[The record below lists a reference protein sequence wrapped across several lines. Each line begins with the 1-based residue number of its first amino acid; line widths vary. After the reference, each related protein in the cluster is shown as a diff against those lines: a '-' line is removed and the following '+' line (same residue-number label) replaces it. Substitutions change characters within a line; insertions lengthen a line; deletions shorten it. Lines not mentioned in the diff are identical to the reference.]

1 MFSKLRLLASLGVL
15 TIAIVVALAAGVFS
29 ASAAPTTTTAATAST
44 TRTTTAASGS
54 VNPNDKS
61 RYPFG
66 SPQGGVAVNPPPPPG
81 EPTLSPE
88 YATKTTTRIYGSNPF
103 EEAVSVAQHI
113 WTSALPQ
120 NVPANAA
127 NNADRTRAVTLVTPD
142 DPLTDITATPLIHFP
157 DAAPILY
164 VTNKGIPDIT
174 LNELKRLGPVG
185 IDRFNHVDA
194 FLVGAA
200 ANPGVESQ
208 LKAIGM
214 KYYVVTAGDIP
225 QLADTV
231 DKLYGSISNPDF
243 GVGTMPGMEDVV
255 VGSMDG
261 KGWQYVLPATHWVA
275 HMPTGLFW
283 VHRDSIPSPTI
294 DALKRRA
301 GKARIYL
308 FGGPDQISAK
318 VASQLYQYGEVI
330 RVSNDDPVAFNAPP
344 PDSPEAT
351 AIAFAKMWDPAGMFG
366 WKITGPGHG
375 FTLVNIN
382 DWQGAIASAP
392 LSHLGFHAPLLL
404 TGNATSL
411 PSALDSYFTM
421 VSPSF
426 LNTPADGPYNMTYVL
441 GSWDQVSWLEQ
452 VRVDT
457 LSEMHNR
464 RVVGSDTGS
473 TYADSQPG
481 A

>member
-1 MFSKLRLLASLGVL
+1 LFSKFRLPAGAGVL
-15 TIAIVVALAAGVFS
+15 AIVAALAVGGVYP
-29 ASAAPTTTTAATAST
+29 ASAAPTTTTTTAST
-44 TRTTTAASGS
+44 TTTTTAASGG

-66 SPQGGVAVNPPPPPG
+66 YPQGGVAVGTPPPPG

-113 WTSALPQ
+113 WTSALPE

-164 VTNKGIPDIT
+164 VTNKGIPAIT

-185 IDRFNHVDA
+185 IDRFNHVGA

-208 LKAIGM
+208 LKAIGI
-214 KYYVVTAGDIP
+214 KYYEVTAGDIP

-255 VGSMDG
+255 IGSMDG
-261 KGWQYVLPATHWVA
+261 KDWQYVLPATHWVA
-275 HMPTGLFW
+275 HMPTGLLW
-283 VHRDSIPSPTI
+283 VQRDSIPSPTI

-318 VASQLYQYGEVI
+318 VANQLYQYGEVI

-366 WKITGPGHG
+366 WKMTGPGHG

-404 TGNATSL
+404 SSNATSL
-411 PSALDSYFTM
+411 PSDLDSYFTM

-441 GSWDQVSWLEQ
+441 GSWDQVSWDEQ

>member
-1 MFSKLRLLASLGVL
+1 MPKKTRVRVGSG
-15 TIAIVVALAAGVFS
+15 VVAAGAIALSVAGAVTAS
-29 ASAAPTTTTAATAST
+29 GASATTTAVKAPVATAA
-44 TRTTTAASGS
+44 RAADPAA
-54 VNPNDKS
+54 NKNL
-61 RYPFG
+61 YPFG
-66 SPQGGVAVNPPPPPG
+66 MPQGGTAVTVPAPPG
-81 EPTLSPE
+81 EPTLSPTIT
-88 YATKTTTRIYGSNPF
+88 TKTTTRIYGADPF
-103 EEAVSVAQHI
+103 QEAVSVSQHI
-113 WTSALPQ
+113 WTSALPE

-127 NNADRTRAVTLVTPD
+127 DNADRTRAVTLVTPD

-164 VTNKGIPDIT
+164 VTNKGIPAIT

-185 IDRFNHVDA
+185 IDRFNHVGA

-208 LKAIGM
+208 LKAIGV

-275 HMPTGLFW
+275 HMPTGLLW
-283 VHRDSIPSPTI
+283 VQRDSIPSPTI

-366 WKITGPGHG
+366 WKMTGPGHG

-404 TGNATSL
+404 SSNATSL
-411 PSALDSYFTM
+411 PSDLDSYFTM

-441 GSWDQVSWLEQ
+441 GSWDQVSWGEQ